1 MAFTFTLAHTHP
13 YHFCM
18 TLQFS
23 CRGMAKKKLRGAAA
37 AATVR
42 GVRQRAAEGQ
52 SSQASSPA
60 RAVAS
65 SPAHRHAS
73 SPNGH
78 LVGFIANTACTHAQV
93 QPHKWMDL
101 RTLTHLL
108 ISFVMHPVPPDAHLP
123 YSFFA

>member
-23 CRGMAKKKLRGAAA
+23 CRGIAKKLKGAAA
-37 AATVR
+37 AVTVR
-42 GVRQRAAEGQ
+42 GVRQRAARGQ
-52 SSQASSPA
+52 SSQASSPS
-60 RAVAS
+60 RPVADK
-65 SPAHRHAS
+65 ARHAS

-78 LVGFIANTACTHAQV
+78 LVGFIANIACTHAHV
-93 QPHKWMDL
+93 QPHKWMDF

-108 ISFVMHPVPPDAHLP
+108 ISFVMHPAPPDAHLP
-123 YSFFA
+123 YSFSA